1 MPTKQPRKIFYLDAK
16 KEKDVTAGGVII
28 YRIINNKVD
37 LLLSEAR
44 GLYEDLGGRT
54 DDDDKDII
62 STVSREAYEESNKLL
77 DIKSIKKRL
86 KNADPPIYMK
96 RSKYAVYIIEATKEE
111 EKLKSE
117 KFGNRELHDDVPR
130 KIKWIPL
137 KKFMLPDILKYK
149 INFRL
154 KNKLLF
160 DKLKSLTS
168 EKQLS
173 ISMFSSSS
181 GGTTDSDDTDES
193 DSSDDSS
200 ESESSESSES
210 KSDNKTKKPIKSKTK
225 K

>member
-1 MPTKQPRKIFYLDAK
+1 M
-16 KEKDVTAGGVII
+16 II
-28 YRIINNKVD
+28 YRITNNKFD

-77 DIKSIKKRL
+77 DIKSIKKRI

-111 EKLKSE
+111 AKLKSE

-137 KKFMLPDILKYK
+137 TKFMLPDILKYK

-160 DKLKSLTS
+160 DKLKSLAL
-168 EKQLS
+168 EKKMS
-173 ISMFSSSS
+173 INMFSSSS
-181 GGTTDSDDTDES
+181 EKTTDSDDTDES
-193 DSSDDSS
+193 ESSDDSS
-200 ESESSESSES
+200 ESESSDESSES
-210 KSDNKTKKPIKSKTK
+210 ESDNKTKKPIKSKSK